1 MIVGFFEGIKIEFS
15 FLCIVFIKGWIYWMT
30 TAHPIVR
37 FPVFLMG
44 VLGGLQVLRAHK
56 NGHSFKDP
64 NLSKN
69 LFHSILPWGCGTSK
83 CCRKCVCC
91 RRNKEKDSESAI
103 GITED
108 CPRKIWRKR
117 TDFSA
122 FVYVGF
128 LSTLI
133 VTKIVLDVKHNA
145 KGK

>member
-1 MIVGFFEGIKIEFS
+1 
-15 FLCIVFIKGWIYWMT
+15 MT

-56 NGHSFKDP
+56 NGNSFKDP

-83 CCRKCVCC
+83 CCRK
-91 RRNKEKDSESAI
+91 NKEKDSESAI
-103 GITED
+103 GVTVD

-128 LSTLI
+128 LLALI
-133 VTKIVLDVKHNA
+133 ITKIVLDVKHNG
-145 KGK
+145 KGKIQYTNYSCLKKFSSNLCCSQL